1 MQTCDDVSNSMSV
14 YEERVIIHVCL
25 ESLVEPR
32 LFLSPNII
40 ISVIAFLVFVSVIYP
55 LIYLSWSPEAHFN
68 QYYPSQNPSS
78 RNTSAVFPFLPDLP
92 SDITILFSIFFSLA
106 NNEEYSKCREAG
118 GTVVSNVFCLPT
130 NYRKDVLPPT
140 GKNKT
145 NKHGESKIKVK
156 FWVDSFI
163 ES

>member
-40 ISVIAFLVFVSVIYP
+40 ISVIAFLVFVSIIYP
-55 LIYLSWSPEAHFN
+55 LIYLSWSHGVLKRISINIIHHRTHHPGIHQLYFHF
-68 QYYPSQNPSS
+68 YPFCPQTLQSCS
-78 RNTSAVFPFLPDLP
+78 VF
-92 SDITILFSIFFSLA
+92 FFSLA

-140 GKNKT
+140 GKNL
-145 NKHGESKIKVK
+145 NI
-156 FWVDSFI
+156 
-163 ES
+163 

>member
-40 ISVIAFLVFVSVIYP
+40 ISVIAFLVFVSIIYP

-78 RNTSAVFPFLPDLP
+78 RNTSAVFPFLSLLP
-92 SDITILFSIFFSLA
+92 SDITILFSIFFQPCKQRRILKMPRGWRNSCL
-106 NNEEYSKCREAG
+106 KCVLSPNQLQKRCSP
-118 GTVVSNVFCLPT
+118 SN
-130 NYRKDVLPPT
+130 R
-140 GKNKT
+140 
-145 NKHGESKIKVK
+145 
-156 FWVDSFI
+156 
-163 ES
+163 

>member
-40 ISVIAFLVFVSVIYP
+40 ISVIAFLVFVSIIYP

-68 QYYPSQNPSS
+68 QYYPSQTHHPGIHQLYFHFYPFCPQTLQSCS
-78 RNTSAVFPFLPDLP
+78 VF
-92 SDITILFSIFFSLA
+92 FFSLA

-145 NKHGESKIKVK
+145 NKQTNKHGESKIKVK
-156 FWVDSFI
+156 F
-163 ES
+163 